1 MLRTCV
7 VYESKYGTTAE
18 VARAFALVLGPS
30 RMCRPEAFS
39 EDLKSSD
46 LFVIGTPIYNGEVA
60 PSVRRFVET
69 NASWLREKP
78 VALFCTCVKLHK
90 GRTYLTGL
98 RAYLGEEVPAVAFGG
113 RLRTADLD
121 REDRNALT
129 FYAKRTGFVLQ
140 DRDLLDMKAVAAYA
154 LALREKL
161 ECIDQMPEE
170 DLRAR
175 ADRFLSTHSECV
187 LATGHGTSVRATPV
201 DYLYA
206 EGQVY
211 IYSEGGAKF
220 AHLVQNPW
228 ASVAVYDPHTSMEDV
243 RGMQL
248 TGTVEVIR
256 PGEPGHEEALALRGL
271 TRDALATFPADLNV
285 ITITPEETVYLDTS
299 LQKKGY
305 AARQVLR
312 ERRFT
317 PSPRRQRP

>member
-30 RMCRPEAFS
+30 RMCRPEMFS

-60 PSVRRFVET
+60 PSIRRFVET

-78 VALFCTCVKLHK
+78 VALFCTCIKLHK
-90 GRTYLTGL
+90 GRTYLTEL
-98 RAYLGEEVPAVAFGG
+98 HTFLGDEVPAVAFGG

-121 REDRNALT
+121 RDDRNALT
-129 FYAKRTGFVLQ
+129 FYAKRTGFILQ

-154 LALREKL
+154 LALRERL
-161 ECIDQMPEE
+161 ECIDLMPEKE
-170 DLRAR
+170 LRAR
-175 ADRFLSTHSECV
+175 ADRFLRTHSECV
-187 LATGHGTSVRATPV
+187 LATGHGRAVRATPV

-206 EGQVY
+206 DGRIY

-220 AHLVQNPW
+220 AYLVQNPR
-228 ASVAVYDPHTSMEDV
+228 ASVAIYDHHTSMEDV

-248 TGTVEVIR
+248 TGGVEVLR

-271 TRDALATFPADLNV
+271 TADEIAAFPADLNV
-285 ITITPEETVYLDTS
+285 IRITPDETVYLDTS
-299 LQKKGY
+299 LKKEEY
-305 AARQVLR
+305 AVRQVLR
-312 ERRFT
+312 DRTFSL
-317 PSPRRQRP
+317 SPRQQRP

>member
-30 RMCRPEAFS
+30 RTCRPETFS

-60 PSVRRFVET
+60 PSIRRFVET

-78 VALFCTCVKLHK
+78 VALFCTCIKLHR

-98 RAYLGEEVPAVAFGG
+98 RTFLGEDVPAVAFGG

-121 REDRNALT
+121 RDDRNALT
-129 FYAKRTGFVLQ
+129 FYGKRTGFILQ
-140 DRDLLDMKAVAAYA
+140 DRDLLDLKAVAAYA

-161 ECIDQMPEE
+161 ECIDLMPEE
-170 DLRAR
+170 ELRAR
-175 ADRFLSTHSECV
+175 ADRFLSAHSECV
-187 LATGHGTSVRATPV
+187 LATGHEKAVRATPV
-201 DYLYA
+201 DYHYA
-206 EGQVY
+206 DGQIY

-220 AHLVQNPW
+220 AHLVQNPR

-248 TGTVEVIR
+248 TGSVEVIR
-256 PGEPGHEEALALRGL
+256 PGEPGYEEALALRGL
-271 TRDALATFPADLNV
+271 TREALAAFPADLNV
-285 ITITPEETVYLDTS
+285 IRITPDETVYLDAS
-299 LQKKGY
+299 LGNEGY
-305 AARQVLR
+305 AVRQVVR
-312 ERRFT
+312 DRTFI
-317 PSPRRQRP
+317 PSPRQQRL